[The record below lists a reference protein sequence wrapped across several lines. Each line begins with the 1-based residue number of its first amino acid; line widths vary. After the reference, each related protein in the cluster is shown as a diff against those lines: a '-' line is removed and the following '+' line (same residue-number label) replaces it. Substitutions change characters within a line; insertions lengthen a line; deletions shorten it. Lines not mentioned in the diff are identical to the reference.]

1 MTTKFCTVDQVKAY
15 LNSVDTYSGDDA
27 AITQHIKTATALIKR
42 YTRRDWVGGGTFT
55 EHFSTQQINVALG
68 TGVGVARFTLK
79 ERPIQS
85 IVSIKYS
92 PSGDWANTTAL
103 ESDMYEVT
111 ENGFV
116 IYPGVMRYYP
126 RSLRCTYVAGYAL
139 DGSDPELV
147 LVPEHVSAACAVQA
161 AFTFRRVINETSG
174 SKQNQSKK
182 GFSTYNLN
190 SSGLVGEALALL
202 KSETRILV
210 GGYG

>member
-15 LNSVDTYSGDDA
+15 LNAVDSYSGDDT
-27 AITQHIKTATALIKR
+27 AITQHIKTATSLIKR
-42 YTRRDWVGGGTFT
+42 YTRRSWVEATFV

-85 IVSIKYS
+85 ITAILYS

-103 ESDMYEVT
+103 ESTMYEIT
-111 ENGFV
+111 GSGFV
-116 IYPGVMRYYP
+116 IYPNVMRYYP
-126 RSLRCTYVAGYAL
+126 RSIRCTYVGGYAL
-139 DGSDPELV
+139 DGTDAELV
-147 LVPEHVSAACAVQA
+147 LVPEHVAAACAIQA

-174 SKQNQSKK
+174 SKQKQDKK
-182 GFSTYNLN
+182 GFVTFDLN
-190 SSGLVGEALALL
+190 AAGLIGDALALL